1 MMASYFSFPKFLLFI
16 FGLTLLVIPA
26 TEAWAQD
33 EPANCRA
40 NIEEA
45 ERQMADG
52 LFANVIRLIEPCS
65 ESATLTREERA
76 RTFKLLA
83 DAYLAKRYLEEAR
96 GAIAKLLDLSPE
108 FSPDVTQDTQLF
120 RSLVDELRE
129 ERVPPAPPTNF
140 SLSATAS
147 SISLSWTLAPDESLA
162 QIRILRG
169 ASATSL
175 APLDSV
181 NATATSYIDNNA
193 EPGIT
198 YYYSLESVNMLGMA
212 SSRLQVQSSQRPA
225 QAEAQP
231 AQTPPVLTAS
241 DKKKS
246 GGRKWLFIGGGAA
259 AAVVGGVLLL
269 SGNTTNPPPTS
280 TTTLPG
286 PPGIP

>member
-1 MMASYFSFPKFLLFI
+1 MMASYVTFPKFLLFI
-16 FGLTLLVIPA
+16 FGLILLVLPA

-33 EPANCRA
+33 EPANCRT

-52 LFANVIRLIEPCS
+52 LFDNVIRLIEPCS
-65 ESATLTREERA
+65 ESAMLTREERA
-76 RTFKLLA
+76 RTFKVLA

-120 RSLVDELRE
+120 RNLVDELRE
-129 ERVPPAPPTNF
+129 ERVPPAPPSNF

-147 SISLSWTLAPDESLA
+147 SISLSWTIAPDESLS

-169 ASATSL
+169 ASAASL
-175 APLDSV
+175 APIDSV
-181 NATATSYIDNNA
+181 NATVTSYVDTSA
-193 EPGIT
+193 QPGIT
-198 YYYSLESVNMLGMA
+198 YYYSLETLNKLGMV
-212 SSRLQVQSSQRPA
+212 SSRVQVQSSERPA

-231 AQTPPVLTAS
+231 EQTPPALAAS
-241 DKKKS
+241 SKKKS

-259 AAVVGGVLLL
+259 AAVVGGILIL
-269 SGNTTNPPPTS
+269 SGNTTDPPPTS